1 MTEYKVYR
9 LLNGDEVMGS
19 VVHENDNCAIVEDPF
34 IIDYHYNVKSGRT
47 NVTMTRYMPFSAN
60 NSIEIKREH
69 ITSDNAASKD
79 AVDYYLDVLVQWG
92 DDGVVYNKDEEED
105 PEEGASP
112 FTDKVN
118 EILEAIQPN
127 ANTSIH

>member
-79 AVDYYLDVLVQWG
+79 AVDYYLDVRVQWG

-105 PEEGASP
+105 PEEERNQ

-118 EILEAIQPN
+118 EILETIQPN